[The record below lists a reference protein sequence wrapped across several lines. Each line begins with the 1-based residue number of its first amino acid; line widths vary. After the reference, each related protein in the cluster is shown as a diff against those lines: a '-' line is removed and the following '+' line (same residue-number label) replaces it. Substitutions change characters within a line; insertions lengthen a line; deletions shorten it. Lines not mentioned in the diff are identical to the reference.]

1 MMDASRLLETE
12 IDEQA
17 ALWFSRSQGR
27 RLTDAEQRQFQEWL
41 QRSAAHAEAFRQMQ
55 QIWGDCALIARPA
68 SAAQPK
74 VKPSWW
80 RPLRGCAAGAFFLLA
95 LWLPASQ
102 LPLVLMQDI
111 HLQTDNYAREVVLSD
126 GSRVHLNRYTKMRV
140 HYAKEKRQ
148 LWLDRGEVYLQVAEN
163 KQRPFLVYA
172 GESQVR
178 VVGTEFDVRY
188 DAEEMGVAVRQ
199 GIVAVT
205 GRSSMETVM
214 LHAGDSARLRKG
226 ENDLQRGQRQADE
239 VGEWRSGQISFRNR
253 PLGELLKEVAR
264 YRSGKIE
271 LIDERLGSLPVS
283 GSLDLAHPDEFL
295 NALPLLLAVNVV
307 QDDQGN
313 VLILPR
319 PQQK

>member
-1 MMDASRLLETE
+1 MTDASRLLETE

-27 RLTDAEQRQFQEWL
+27 RLNDAEQRQFQEWL

-55 QIWGDCALIARPA
+55 QIWGDCALITRPA

-74 VKPSWW
+74 AKPSWW
-80 RPLRGCAAGAFFLLA
+80 RPLRACAAGAFFLLA

-102 LPLVLMQDI
+102 LPLVLMHDI

-140 HYAKEKRQ
+140 HYARKKRQ
-148 LWLDRGEVYLQVAEN
+148 LWLDHGEVYLQVAAN

-188 DAEEMGVAVRQ
+188 DADEMGVAVRQ
-199 GIVAVT
+199 GTVAVT
-205 GRSSMETVM
+205 GRPSMETVM
-214 LHAGDSARLRKG
+214 LHAGDSARLLKG
-226 ENDLQRGQRQADE
+226 ENDLQRGQRQVNE

-253 PLGELLKEVAR
+253 PLGELLKELAR

-271 LIDERLGSLPVS
+271 LTDGRLASLPVS
-283 GSLDLAHPDEFL
+283 GSLDLANPDEFL

-307 QDDQGN
+307 QDAQGN
-313 VLILPR
+313 ALILPR